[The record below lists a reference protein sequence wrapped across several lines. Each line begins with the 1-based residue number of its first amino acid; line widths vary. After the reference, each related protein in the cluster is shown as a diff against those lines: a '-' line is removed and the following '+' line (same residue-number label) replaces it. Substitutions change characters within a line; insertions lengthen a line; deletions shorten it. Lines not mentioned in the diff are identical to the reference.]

1 MPKGWG
7 TPSTGEW
14 IFEELSKK
22 EELSIYDVW
31 KRLVKRAEAA
41 KFIPP
46 SYSSL
51 LSFFYVLRSL
61 ELIEKVK
68 ERTPMK
74 NGYLKAHIVKL
85 TAKGIEHP
93 DYFVNPH
100 RKKYPHLY
108 PEKRGWTKE
117 DFAEHAKTL
126 KKES

>member
-41 KFIPP
+41 KFKPP

-74 NGYLKAHIVKL
+74 KGYLKAHIVKL
-85 TAKGIEHP
+85 TAKGILHP

-100 RKKYPHLY
+100 RIKYPHLY

-126 KKES
+126 K